1 MQRGRCASTAVG
13 SLGTYAAAALLLA
26 QAACS
31 SAASRGSG
39 CEDCSPR
46 VTATLP
52 PRLVLVPD
60 AGGSACPRTIT
71 DAGGNRLTLLRL
83 LPNDRADYTI
93 APGVYGARENEALRL
108 HCKDGTVVGLVHL

>member
-1 MQRGRCASTAVG
+1 MQRRRRVSTAVG

-31 SAASRGSG
+31 SAASRGSE
-39 CEDCSPR
+39 CEDCSVR

-52 PRLVLVPD
+52 QRLVLVPES
-60 AGGSACPRTIT
+60 GGSPCPRTIT
-71 DAGGNRLTLLRL
+71 DAGGNRLTLLRT
-83 LPNDRADYTI
+83 LPNDRADYRI

-108 HCKDGTVVGLVHL
+108 NCKDGTVAGLVHL